1 MLFSSVTFLYGF
13 LPLTLALYFI
23 LPARKGSASLRNLL
37 LLGASLVFYAWG
49 EPRYVLLMLAQ
60 CFAAWAFGLGIEK
73 WRGKRLGKA
82 LFVLSCCVA
91 LSALLFFKYTDFV
104 LTNLRAISGLRLQPL
119 RIALPIGISFYTFQV
134 LSYTID
140 LHRGEIQAQRSFFT
154 LTTYIALFP
163 QLIAGP
169 IVRYAS
175 VAESLAR
182 RSHSTEDFARGA
194 ERFIIGLAKKVLLA
208 NTLGQLVALIRGQ
221 SSAMAAWTY
230 LLAYTLH
237 IYFDFS
243 GYSDMAI
250 GMGRM
255 LGLVFPENFNYPYIT
270 RGVAEFW
277 RRWHMTLGGWFRDYV
292 YIPMGGNRVKPLRY
306 CLNIIVIW
314 ALTGFWH
321 GANWNYMIWGLYY
334 GLFLLFEKFILR
346 GRQEKWPRA
355 LQHLYG
361 LLAVGFGFVLFDC
374 VRLADAG
381 ATYMALFGF
390 TGGMSHEALYYLR
403 SYALPLLIGVVGAT
417 PLPAR
422 LAKKLRE
429 AAPRTFTALSLL
441 GIAVLLAI
449 VAASLVDG
457 SFNPFIY
464 FQF

>member
-1 MLFSSVTFLYGF
+1 MLFSSVSFLYGF

-23 LPARKGSASLRNLL
+23 TPMRKGSASLRNLL
-37 LLGASLVFYAWG
+37 LLGASLMFYAWG

-60 CFAAWAFGLGIEK
+60 CFATWAFGLGIEK
-73 WRGKRLGKA
+73 WRGRRAGKV
-82 LFVLSCCVA
+82 LFVLSCCIS

-104 LTNLRAISGLRLQPL
+104 LTNLRLQPL

-140 LHRGEIQAQRSFFT
+140 LHRGEIKAQRNFFT

-175 VAESLAR
+175 VAESLAQ
-182 RSHSTEDFARGA
+182 RSHSVEDFARGA
-194 ERFIIGLAKKVLLA
+194 ERFVIGLAKKVLLA
-208 NTLGQLVALIRGQ
+208 NTLGQLVELSRGQ
-221 SSAMAAWTY
+221 PNAMAAWTY

-255 LGLVFPENFNYPYIT
+255 LGLRFPENFNYPYIS
-270 RGVAEFW
+270 RSVAEFW
-277 RRWHMTLGGWFRDYV
+277 RRWHITLGGWFRDYV
-292 YIPMGGNRVKPLRY
+292 YIPMGGNRVRPLRF
-306 CLNIIVIW
+306 CLNIMVIW

-334 GLFLLFEKFILR
+334 GVFLLFEKFVLR

-355 LQHLYG
+355 LQHVYG

-374 VRLADAG
+374 ARLADAG
-381 ATYMALFGF
+381 ATYAALFGL
-390 TGGMSHEALYYLR
+390 TGGLNGEALYYLR
-403 SYALPLLIGVVGAT
+403 SYALPLLIGIIGAT
-417 PLPAR
+417 PLPAK
-422 LAKKLRE
+422 LAKKFRE
-429 AAPRTFTALSLL
+429 AAPRTFTALTLL

-449 VAASLVDG
+449 VTASLVDG

>member
-13 LPLTLALYFI
+13 LPLTLALYFAVPMI
-23 LPARKGSASLRNLL
+23 KGSASMRNML
-37 LLGASLVFYAWG
+37 LLGVSLVFYAWG
-49 EPRYVLLMLAQ
+49 EPRYALLMLAQ
-60 CFAAWAFGLGIEK
+60 CFATWAFGLGIEK
-73 WRGKRLGKA
+73 WRGRRLGKA
-82 LFVLSCCVA
+82 LFVLSCCVS

-104 LTNLRAISGLRLQPL
+104 LANLRLNPLRL
-119 RIALPIGISFYTFQV
+119 ALPIGISFYTFQV

-140 LHRGEIQAQRSFFT
+140 LHRGEIEAQRNFLT

-175 VAESLAR
+175 VSKSLAW
-182 RSHSTEDFARGA
+182 RSHTIEDFARGT

-208 NTLGQLVALIRGQ
+208 NTLGQLVEHVRGQ
-221 SSAMAAWTY
+221 PNAMAAWMY

-255 LGLVFPENFNYPYIT
+255 LGLVFPENFNYPYMA
-270 RGVAEFW
+270 RSVAEFW
-277 RRWHMTLGGWFRDYV
+277 RRWHMTLGRWFRDYV

-306 CLNIIVIW
+306 CLNIMVIW

-334 GLFLLFEKFILR
+334 GLLLLFEKFLLR
-346 GRQEKWPRA
+346 GRQGKWPRA
-355 LQHLYG
+355 LQHVYG
-361 LLAVGFGFVLFDC
+361 LLAVGLGFVLFDC

-381 ATYMALFGF
+381 ATYMALFGL
-390 TGGMSHEALYYLR
+390 TGGMGPEALYYLR
-403 SYALPLLIGVVGAT
+403 SYALPLLIGITGAT
-417 PLPAR
+417 PLPAK
-422 LAKKLRE
+422 LARKLRK
-429 AAPRTFTALSLL
+429 AAPRTFTALTLL

-449 VAASLVDG
+449 VTASLVDG

>member
-13 LPLTLALYFI
+13 LPLTLALYFAVPMI
-23 LPARKGSASLRNLL
+23 KGSASMRNML
-37 LLGASLVFYAWG
+37 LLGVSLVFYAWG
-49 EPRYVLLMLAQ
+49 EPRYALLMLAQ
-60 CFAAWAFGLGIEK
+60 CFATWAFGLGIEK
-73 WRGKRLGKA
+73 WRGRRLGKA
-82 LFVLSCCVA
+82 LFVLSCCVS

-104 LTNLRAISGLRLQPL
+104 LANLRLNPLRL
-119 RIALPIGISFYTFQV
+119 ALPIGISFYTFQV

-140 LHRGEIQAQRSFFT
+140 LHRGEIEAQRNFLT

-175 VAESLAR
+175 VSKSLAW
-182 RSHSTEDFARGA
+182 RSHTIEDFARGT

-208 NTLGQLVALIRGQ
+208 NTLGQLVEHVRGQ
-221 SSAMAAWTY
+221 PNAMAAWMY

-255 LGLVFPENFNYPYIT
+255 LGLVFPENFNYPYMA
-270 RGVAEFW
+270 RSVAEFW
-277 RRWHMTLGGWFRDYV
+277 RRWHMTLGRWFRDYV

-306 CLNIIVIW
+306 CLNIMVIW

-334 GLFLLFEKFILR
+334 GLLLLFEKFVLR
-346 GRQEKWPRA
+346 GRQGKWPRA
-355 LQHLYG
+355 LQHVYG
-361 LLAVGFGFVLFDC
+361 LLAVGLGFVLFDC

-381 ATYMALFGF
+381 ATYMALFGL
-390 TGGMSHEALYYLR
+390 TGGMGPEALYYLR
-403 SYALPLLIGVVGAT
+403 SYALPLLIGITGAT
-417 PLPAR
+417 PLPAK
-422 LAKKLRE
+422 LARKLRK
-429 AAPRTFTALSLL
+429 AAPRTFTALTLL

-449 VAASLVDG
+449 VTASLVDG

>member
-13 LPLTLALYFI
+13 FPLTLALYFI
-23 LPARKGSASLRNLL
+23 IPMRKGSASMRNLL

-60 CFAAWAFGLGIEK
+60 CFAAWLFGLGIEK
-73 WRGKRLGKA
+73 WRGKRLGKIM
-82 LFVLSCCVA
+82 FVLSCCVS

-104 LTNLRAISGLRLQPL
+104 LISLHLNPL

-140 LHRGEIQAQRSFFT
+140 LQRGEIQAQRNFFT

-175 VAESLAR
+175 VAESLAC
-182 RSHSTEDFARGA
+182 RSHSTEDFARGT
-194 ERFIIGLAKKVLLA
+194 ERFIVGLAKKVILA
-208 NTLGQLVALIRGQ
+208 NTLGQLVEHLRATRN
-221 SSAMAAWTY
+221 AMAAWTY

-255 LGLVFPENFNYPYIT
+255 LGLRFPENFNYPYT
-270 RGVAEFW
+270 SRSVGEFW

-292 YIPMGGNRVKPLRY
+292 YIPMGGNRVKPMRY
-306 CLNIIVIW
+306 CLNVMAVW

-334 GLFLLFEKFILR
+334 GLFLLFEKFVLR

-355 LQHLYG
+355 LQHIYG
-361 LLAVGFGFVLFDC
+361 LLAVGLGFVLFDC
-374 VRLADAG
+374 VRLAGAG
-381 ATYMALFGF
+381 ATYMALFGLS
-390 TGGMSHEALYYLR
+390 GGMSQAALYYLR
-403 SYALPLLIGVVGAT
+403 SYALPLAVGIVGAT
-417 PLPAR
+417 PLPAK

-429 AAPRTFTALSLL
+429 AAPRTFTVLTLL

-449 VAASLVDG
+449 VTASLVDG

>member
-23 LPARKGSASLRNLL
+23 TPMRKGSPSMRNML

-60 CFAAWAFGLGIEK
+60 CFATWIFGLGIEK
-73 WRGKRLGKA
+73 WRGRRLGKV
-82 LFVLSCCVA
+82 LFMLSCCVS

-104 LTNLRAISGLRLQPL
+104 LTNLRLHPLRL
-119 RIALPIGISFYTFQV
+119 ALPIGISFYTFQV

-140 LHRGEIQAQRSFFT
+140 LHRGEIKAQRNFFT

-175 VAESLAR
+175 VSESLTK

-194 ERFIIGLAKKVLLA
+194 ERFVIGLAKKVLLA
-208 NTLGQLVALIRGQ
+208 NTLGQLVELIRGQ
-221 SSAMAAWTY
+221 PNATAAWTY

-255 LGLVFPENFNYPYIT
+255 LGLRFPENFNYPYMT
-270 RGVAEFW
+270 RSVAEFW

-306 CLNIIVIW
+306 CLNIMVIW

-334 GLFLLFEKFILR
+334 GLLLLFEKFVLR

-361 LLAVGFGFVLFDC
+361 LLAVGLGFVLFDC
-374 VRLADAG
+374 IRLADAG

-390 TGGMSHEALYYLR
+390 AGGMSGEALYYLR
-403 SYALPLLIGVVGAT
+403 SYALPLLTGILGAT

-422 LAKKLRE
+422 LAKKLRDT
-429 AAPRTFTALSLL
+429 APRIFTALTLL

-449 VAASLVDG
+449 VTASLVDG